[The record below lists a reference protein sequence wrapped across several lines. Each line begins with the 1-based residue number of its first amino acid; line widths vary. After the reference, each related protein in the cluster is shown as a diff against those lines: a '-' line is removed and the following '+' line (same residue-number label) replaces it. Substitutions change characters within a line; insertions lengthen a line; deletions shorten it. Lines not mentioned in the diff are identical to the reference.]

1 VAKDQKLVP
10 LPGSERK
17 LPTAAREVGAPDPNE
32 RIIISVLLRPR
43 TPLDELTS
51 GKEMGSSLPR
61 ERQYL
66 TREEFATRYGA
77 DPADVA
83 KVEAFAYQ
91 HNLTVVEESLARRTV
106 VLSGT
111 IADLSAA
118 FGVKLVTYEHPE
130 GTFRGRT
137 GPVMISSELAGVV
150 QGVFGFDNRRQAR
163 PRFRQAHTRRG
174 TFRAAPG
181 GYTPTQIAQLYN
193 FPSGVDGSGECIGI
207 LEFGGGYQSSDLDT
221 YFQQLGVPTPSI
233 TAVSVDGVQNQPQP
247 GPGSPDVEVDLDIE
261 MAGGAA
267 SGAQIVVYFAPFT
280 EQGWV
285 DGITTAVND
294 SLHNPSVLSI
304 SWGFAEGY
312 DIWTSQA
319 IQTVEQSFLAAA
331 AMGVS
336 VCVASGDDGSRD
348 EINDGLAHVDYP
360 SSSASVLACGGTTLQ
375 SSGNQITSEVVW
387 NEGVN
392 GGATGGGVS
401 DFIPL
406 PSWQDNANVPPS
418 VNPGNHV
425 GRGVPDVAG
434 NADPFTGYQ
443 VVTDGQTGVVGGTS
457 AVAPLWAGLIARINQ
472 QLGKPAGFINALLY
486 AQEPGAG
493 ALNDITSGNNDIT
506 GQIGGYQAGPGWD
519 ACTGWGSPNGTVL
532 GQVLAGGGG
541 SGSGGASGSDPGAS
555 GPGVKKK
562 HKRPQRGGRKTSS
575 KKSSKPGAG
584 KKRPGRR

>member
-1 VAKDQKLVP
+1 VAKDQKLVS
-10 LPGSERK
+10 LAGSERK
-17 LPTAAREVGAPDPNE
+17 LPPGAREVGVPDPNE
-32 RIIISVLLRPR
+32 RILVSVLLRPR
-43 TPLDELTS
+43 TPLDGLTS
-51 GKEMGSSLPR
+51 GKEMGATPPR

-66 TREEFATRYGA
+66 TREEFAARYGA

-83 KVEAFAYQ
+83 KVEAFAHQ
-91 HNLTVVEESLARRTV
+91 HNLTVMEASLARRTI

-111 IADLSAA
+111 IAALSDA
-118 FGVKLVTYEHPE
+118 FGVKLANYESSE

-137 GPVMISSELAGVV
+137 GPVMIPSELTGVV
-150 QGVFGFDNRRQAR
+150 QGVLGFDNRRQAR
-163 PRFRQAHTRRG
+163 PHFRQAHNKSG
-174 TFRAAPG
+174 TFRAAAPG
-181 GYTPTQIAQLYN
+181 GYTATQIAQLYN
-193 FPSGVDGSGECIGI
+193 FPSGLEGSGQCIGI

-221 YFQQLGVPTPSI
+221 YFQQLGVPTPSV

-267 SGAQIVVYFAPFT
+267 PGAQIVVYFAPFT

-285 DGITTAVND
+285 DGISTAVND
-294 SLHNPSVLSI
+294 SLHKPSVISI

-319 IQTVEQSFLAAA
+319 IQAVEQSFLAAA
-331 AMGVS
+331 AMGVT

-360 SSSASVLACGGTTLQ
+360 ASSASVLACGGTTIQ

-401 DFIPL
+401 VFIAL

-418 VNPGNHV
+418 VNPGHQV

-472 QLGKPAGFINALLY
+472 QLGKPAGFIDALLY
-486 AQEPGAG
+486 AQEPGAD

-519 ACTGWGSPNGTVL
+519 ACTGWGSPKGTVL
-532 GQVLAGGGG
+532 AQVLTGGG
-541 SGSGGASGSDPGAS
+541 SGSGGASGSGSGAS
-555 GPGVKKK
+555 ASGVKKK
-562 HKRPQRGGRKTSS
+562 HKRPERGGRKPSS
-575 KKSSKPGAG
+575 KKTSKPAAG